1 VSKSKVQPG
10 WTRSVSPFHE
20 GERTVPER
28 VGVAGKMDHLGT
40 AVHSCLY
47 AYMPICLYASR
58 IANPE
63 FRYDS
68 SRDVTEDI
76 RAGYLLSGEAFA
88 PRCFERAHG
97 QAVVADASL
106 TRMPKFG

>member
-1 VSKSKVQPG
+1 
-10 WTRSVSPFHE
+10 
-20 GERTVPER
+20 VPER

-47 AYMPICLYASR
+47 ASGK
-58 IANPE
+58 ANPE
-63 FRYDS
+63 FRYDG

-76 RAGYLLSGEAFA
+76 RAGCLLSGEAFA

>member
-20 GERTVPER
+20 GERKVPER